1 MGVTA
6 PAYTGW
12 SGDAWIYASRG
23 LVLSAN
29 DGAGYTYYAANGNVG
44 VGTMSPDTKL
54 QVNGIITSNASGTG
68 THYLGYTSGSS
79 RVAAR
84 ITGVES
90 PSYNATGKIGFS
102 VTTWGAGTDYGLTEV
117 MAIDMRGADSKNP
130 TIWMNPFG
138 GNVGIG
144 NTSPA
149 DILSVHS
156 SSADSYIRMNSS
168 NVGNTGIKISYN
180 GSSTHGI
187 DLFYY
192 PNNAQCYFDSK
203 YQVTA
208 GTVYG
213 DIYFRQ
219 NVAGTMTTRMT
230 IKADGGSVI
239 VAGTLTENS
248 SITLK
253 ENVNPITNAIDTISK
268 LVGVTYDRKDG
279 SAIQRPGLIAE
290 EVDKIL
296 PNIVIKDENGAP
308 SSIAYTNL
316 IAYLIESIKE
326 LKQEIDIL
334 KGK

>member
-1 MGVTA
+1 
-6 PAYTGW
+6 
-12 SGDAWIYASRG
+12 
-23 LVLSAN
+23 
-29 DGAGYTYYAANGNVG
+29 
-44 VGTMSPDTKL
+44 
-54 QVNGIITSNASGTG
+54 VN
-68 THYLGYTSGSS
+68 
-79 RVAAR
+79 
-84 ITGVES
+84 
-90 PSYNATGKIGFS
+90 
-102 VTTWGAGTDYGLTEV
+102 
-117 MAIDMRGADSKNP
+117 
-130 TIWMNPFG
+130 
-138 GNVGIG
+138 
-144 NTSPA
+144 
-149 DILSVHS
+149 
-156 SSADSYIRMNSS
+156 
-168 NVGNTGIKISYN
+168 
-180 GSSTHGI
+180 
-187 DLFYY
+187 
-192 PNNAQCYFDSK
+192 
-203 YQVTA
+203 A

-334 KGK
+334 KSK